1 MNGDNEFI
9 IKELEADKLQ
19 EYLKKYKD
27 EVFENDHSYVLWD
40 ILDKKELDSV
50 NELKEKMVRPYY
62 LRLGAFDKKGNFLG
76 WSFGFQE
83 NSTTFYMCNSGVLE
97 KYRRKGIYSLLLR
110 NCLERLNKLGFQEIY
125 SKHNA
130 TNNAVLIPK
139 LKEGFVI
146 TKFELSDIFGV
157 LVHLTYFTNRTR
169 KKVLD
174 YRCGQLKPD
183 LELKEIFKI

>member
-1 MNGDNEFI
+1 M
-9 IKELEADKLQ
+9 EADIFQ

-40 ILDKKELDSV
+40 LLDKKELDSV
-50 NELKEKMVRPYY
+50 NKLKEKMGRPYY
-62 LRLGAFDKKGNFLG
+62 LRLGAFDRQGNFLG
-76 WSFGFQE
+76 RSFGFQE

-110 NCLERLNKLGFQEIY
+110 NCLERLDKLGFQEIY
-125 SKHNA
+125 SRHNA

-157 LVHLTYFTNRTR
+157 LIHLTYFTNRTR

-183 LELKEIFKI
+183 FELKEIFNI